1 MVSRTRYTSLKL
13 LQKIVDLVIGSSL
26 MVNILCLKCL
36 LALICDKVVEVSK
49 LCNFKKCRPS
59 KRILK
64 AEKKIKHE
72 RLAGKRIT

>member
-1 MVSRTRYTSLKL
+1 
-13 LQKIVDLVIGSSL
+13 